1 MKVNLTRFLIFA
13 LIFFILSVFFISLEK
28 NNTYDTKNLVGENIN
43 SFQLNSFYNENL
55 INEKSLENNR
65 FTLIN
70 FWASWC
76 GPCRLEHKYLI
87 KLKKNNKNLI
97 ILGVNFK
104 DKKKEANKFLS
115 SNGNPYHLMAIDS
128 NGKQSVNFG
137 IYGIPESILPDPE
150 PPSFLYFL
158 CEPQLIS
165 RRRASHAVITL
176 TLIIRLTLFGK
187 GVHAHC
193 RPGGTEP

>member
-115 SNGNPYHLMAIDS
+115 SNGTPYHLMAIDS

-137 IYGIPESILPDPE
+137 IYGIPESILINKELKIIKKIIGPMNNSD
-150 PPSFLYFL
+150 YKK
-158 CEPQLIS
+158 IM
-165 RRRASHAVITL
+165 RITN
-176 TLIIRLTLFGK
+176 
-187 GVHAHC
+187 
-193 RPGGTEP
+193 